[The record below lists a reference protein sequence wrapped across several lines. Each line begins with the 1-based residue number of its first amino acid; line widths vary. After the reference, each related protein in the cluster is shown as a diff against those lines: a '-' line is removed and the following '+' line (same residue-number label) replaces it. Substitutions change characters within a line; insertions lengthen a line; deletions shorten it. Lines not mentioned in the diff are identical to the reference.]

1 MPSSLATVLTFAFVF
16 FMMRR
21 ETKGDEEVSP
31 ALWLP
36 VIWLSISGS
45 RYLSQWLA
53 LGQPDV
59 TGNVTDGSPL
69 DAIFFLC
76 LICAG
81 GCVLLRRQLAFGSL
95 VRQNAWVFAFI
106 ALGLVSILWSDFPFI
121 AFKRWVKTLGHP
133 IMALIILT
141 DPRPL
146 RALQIVLKRCAFLLL
161 PFSVL
166 FIKYLPQYGRGYDA
180 FTGEPVEFG
189 VGLTKNDL
197 GYVSMAM
204 SIFFAWSFLQAR
216 KLADRRQRREEMLV
230 CVVFLCMAIWLLGR
244 SNSATS
250 LVTMIL
256 GVTVILLLGTRLIN
270 KRHIG
275 VYVVVGILLGC
286 ALQAIFDIY
295 EAVITA
301 LGRDPNLT
309 DRTEVWADVIELQ
322 SRPLIG
328 AGFES
333 FWLGERLDVMWAKWW
348 WRPSQAH
355 NGYLETY
362 LHLGLIGVTCLV
374 AMIISAFRKI
384 SKRLTDDFELAR
396 FRLALL
402 MVIVVF
408 NYTEAGF
415 KALHFMWTLFYVIAI
430 EYTKPEPAK
439 VAGQRG
445 MVPRPMAPA
454 TPYKSPRQ
462 IT

>member
-21 ETKGDEEVSP
+21 ETKGEEEVSP

-69 DAIFFLC
+69 DATFFSC

-81 GCVLLRRQLAFGSL
+81 GCVLLRRHLAIGSL
-95 VRQNAWVFAFI
+95 VRENAWVFAFI
-106 ALGLVSILWSDFPFI
+106 ALGLASVLWSDFPFI
-121 AFKRWVKTLGHP
+121 ALKRWIKTLGHP

-180 FTGEPVEFG
+180 FTGEPMEIG

-204 SIFFAWSFLQAR
+204 SIFFAWSLLQAR

-230 CVVFLCMAIWLLGR
+230 CVVFLCMALWLLVR

-270 KRHIG
+270 KRRIG
-275 VYVVVGILLGC
+275 VYVVVGILFGC
-286 ALQAIFDIY
+286 ALQALFDIY
-295 EAVITA
+295 SEVITA
-301 LGRDPNLT
+301 LGRDLSLT

-322 SRPLIG
+322 DRPLIG

-333 FWLGERLDVMWAKWW
+333 FWLGQRLDVMWAKWW
-348 WRPSQAH
+348 WRPNQAH

-362 LHLGLIGVTCLV
+362 LHMGLIGVTCLV
-374 AMIISAFRKI
+374 AMIISTFRKI
-384 SKRLTDDFELAR
+384 SKRLIDDFELAR

-402 MVIVVF
+402 LVIVVF

-415 KALHFMWTLFYVIAI
+415 KALHFMWTLFYMIAL
-430 EYTKPEPAK
+430 EYTKPQQTK
-439 VAGQRG
+439 VAGRHG
-445 MVPRPMAPA
+445 MVPRPMASAAP
-454 TPYKSPRQ
+454 SQSRRH